1 MNRRYVIDLS
11 SISSGVERRVL
22 IFSMQ
27 MYRVTIRATQD
38 TVPKVMLKMMEERL
52 SRGISTE
59 FS

>member
-1 MNRRYVIDLS
+1 MLVDPS
-11 SISSGVERRVL
+11 SIFGGDEGCVL

-38 TVPKVMLKMMEERL
+38 TVPKAMLKMMEERL

-59 FS
+59 LS